1 MPTHFAAF
9 ILNNQSPGVFIIGQ
23 NVSVRAAI
31 DELSLIWNCS
41 EGEEWIKLLVDIPL

>member
-9 ILNNQSPGVFIIGQ
+9 ILNNTSPGVFIIGQ
-23 NVSVRAAI
+23 NLSVRAAI

-41 EGEEWIKLLVDIPL
+41 DIDEWTNLLVDIPV